1 MNMRQFLA
9 GASALIGIFVAAGL
23 AITPAG
29 AQERPEPVRVD
40 SFAGAYLAARIAETD
55 NDLHSAI
62 AYYDRALA
70 FDPDN
75 RGLQQSLMLALISTG
90 QFDRALT
97 QAEILRDVPEVARFS
112 RLALAVD
119 ALHKEDFAAA
129 LDLLEL
135 PLQSDLDRLI
145 TSVAGAWAIAGQG
158 DGEAAL
164 AKLDEISGPE
174 WYGVFIS
181 YHAGLIAEWAG
192 MNEEAEAAYAATA
205 ENVAAGSAAPE
216 TFLRAL
222 EARARFEQR
231 SGDSE
236 AALSTLDLANEFVAG
251 RIQFDVLREQ
261 IESGEDIP
269 PLVDSVTE
277 GVSEILLNLA
287 SALNRGGGESFVR
300 LYLQYALAL
309 HPESDSVLMQL
320 ASAAE
325 QQGEPEEAIELYT
338 RVPDTSA
345 IQRIARIQMGLN
357 LVDLDRHEE
366 AEEMLSALLEEDPDD
381 MRAYLALGGVY
392 HAQEDYRS
400 GAELYERAVGRIDEP
415 QPEHWNIFY
424 QRGIAYER
432 LKEWERAEPNF
443 KQALELYPDHP
454 QVLNYLGYSWVD
466 MNMNLEEGLDLI
478 KRAVELRPSDGYIVD
493 SLGWAYFRLEQYE
506 DAVRELERAVGLMPY
521 DPILN
526 DHLGDAYWRVG
537 RRLEAT
543 YQWRHARDLEP
554 EPDVL
559 EAIEEKL
566 INGLPDKEEEDNQ
579 RADAVDAETTEVLVA
594 AASPV
599 ELQTMED
606 GAQEP
611 AGQEVASTAPV
622 AGEGGMT
629 YYDVRPGQ
637 SLWSISLDVFGV
649 GDRYPEILD
658 LNPEL
663 QANPDRLAPGQR
675 LRVPASV
682 D

>member
-1 MNMRQFLA
+1 MRHFLA
-9 GASALIGIFVAAGL
+9 GASALFGIFVALGL
-23 AITPAG
+23 ATAPAS
-29 AQERPEPVRVD
+29 AQERSEPVRVG

-90 QFDRALT
+90 QFERALEH
-97 QAEILRDVPEVARFS
+97 AESLRDVPEVARFS

-119 ALHKEDFAAA
+119 ALREEDFAAA

-145 TSVAGAWAIAGQG
+145 TGVATAWALAGQG

-164 AKLDEISGPE
+164 EQLDEMSGPE

-192 MNEEAEAAYAATA
+192 MDDEARSAYETTA

-222 EARARFEQR
+222 EAQARFQQR
-231 SGDSE
+231 TGDTE
-236 AALSTLDLANEFVAG
+236 AALETLDLAGEFVAG
-251 RIQFDVLREQ
+251 RIQFDVLRER
-261 IESGEDIP
+261 IENGEEVR
-269 PLVDSVTE
+269 PLVDGVTA

-309 HPESDSVLMQL
+309 RPESDGVLMQL

-325 QQGEPEEAIELYT
+325 QQREPEQAIEYYT

-345 IQRIARIQMGLN
+345 LHRLARMQQGLN
-357 LVDLDRHEE
+357 LADLDRHEE
-366 AEEMLSALLEEDPDD
+366 AEEMLKAILEEDPDD
-381 MRAYLALGGVY
+381 VRAYLALGGVY
-392 HAQEDYRS
+392 HSQENYQA
-400 GAELYERAVGRIDEP
+400 GAELYERAVARIDEP

-432 LKEWERAEPNF
+432 LKEWEQAEPNF

-493 SLGWAYFRLEQYE
+493 SLGWAYYRLERYE
-506 DAVRELERAVGLMPY
+506 DAVRELERAVSLMPY

-554 EPDVL
+554 ESDLL
-559 EAIEEKL
+559 EEIEEKL
-566 INGLPDKEEEDNQ
+566 ANGLPDKDEEENQ
-579 RADAVDAETTEVLVA
+579 RADAGDAETTEVLVA
-594 AASPV
+594 AASPM
-599 ELQTMED
+599 ERQTMED
-606 GAQEP
+606 FSQEP
-611 AGQEVASTAPV
+611 DGQEVASTAAM
-622 AGEGGMT
+622 AGDDAFYE
-629 YYDVRPGQ
+629 VRPGQ

-649 GDRYPEILD
+649 GDRYHEILD

-663 QANPDRLAPGQR
+663 RANPDQLAPGQR
-675 LRVPASV
+675 LRVPASM

>member
-1 MNMRQFLA
+1 MRQFLA
-9 GASALIGIFVAAGL
+9 GASALFGILVALGL
-23 AITPAG
+23 AGAPAI
-29 AQERPEPVRVD
+29 AQERAEPVRVG

-55 NDLHSAI
+55 NDLDSAI
-62 AYYDRALA
+62 AYYDRALT

-90 QFDRALT
+90 QFERALT
-97 QAEILRDVPEVARFS
+97 HAESLRDVPEVARFS
-112 RLALAVD
+112 RLALAVA
-119 ALHKEDFAAA
+119 ALHDEDYAAA

-145 TSVAGAWAIAGQG
+145 TGVATAWALAGQG

-164 AKLDEISGPE
+164 EHLDELSGPE

-181 YHAGLIAEWAG
+181 YHAGLISEWAG
-192 MNEEAEAAYAATA
+192 LVEEALAAYEATA

-222 EARARFEQR
+222 EAQARFQYR
-231 SGDSE
+231 TGDTE
-236 AALSTLDLANEFVAG
+236 AALETLDLADEFVAG
-251 RIQFDVLREQ
+251 RVQFDVMREKV
-261 IESGEDIP
+261 ENGEEVG
-269 PLVDSVTE
+269 PLIGEVTQ
-277 GVSEILLNLA
+277 GVSEVLLNLA

-325 QQGEPEEAIELYT
+325 QQRNPELAIAYYE
-338 RVPDTSA
+338 RVPADSPLH
-345 IQRIARIQMGLN
+345 RLARMQKGLN
-357 LVDLDRHEE
+357 LADLDRHAE
-366 AEEMLSALLEEDPDD
+366 AEEMLKVILEEDPDD
-381 MRAYLALGGVY
+381 LRAYLALGGVY
-392 HAQEDYRS
+392 HSQENYQA
-400 GAELYERAVGRIDEP
+400 GAELYERAVARIDEP

-493 SLGWAYFRLEQYE
+493 SLGWAYFRLERYE

-537 RRLEAT
+537 RKLEAT

-554 EPDVL
+554 EEEL
-559 EAIEEKL
+559 LAEIEEKL
-566 INGLPDKEEEDNQ
+566 ANGLPDKDEEEDR
-579 RADAVDAETTEVLVA
+579 RADAEENAGEVLVA
-594 AASPV
+594 AASPMG
-599 ELQTMED
+599 QTMED
-606 GAQEP
+606 TTQEP
-611 AGQEVASTAPV
+611 LGTDVASTAAM
-622 AGEGGMT
+622 AGQDDFYE
-629 YYDVRPGQ
+629 VRPGQ
-637 SLWSISLDVFGV
+637 SLWSIAVEVL
-649 GDRYPEILD
+649 GDGHRANEILD

-663 QANPDRLAPGQR
+663 RANPDQLVPGQR
-675 LRVPASV
+675 LRVPSAV

>member
-1 MNMRQFLA
+1 MRHFLA
-9 GASALIGIFVAAGL
+9 GASALFGIFVAVGL
-23 AITPAG
+23 TIAPAS
-29 AQERPEPVRVD
+29 AQERPEPVRVG

-55 NDLHSAI
+55 NDLNSAI

-75 RGLQQSLMLALISTG
+75 RGLKQSLMLALISTG
-90 QFDRALT
+90 HFERALEH
-97 QAEILRDVPEVARFS
+97 AESLRDVPEVARFS

-119 ALHKEDFAAA
+119 ALREEDFAAA

-145 TSVAGAWAIAGQG
+145 TGVATAWALAGQG

-164 AKLDEISGPE
+164 AQLDEMSGPE

-181 YHAGLIAEWAG
+181 YHAGLIAEWTG
-192 MNEEAEAAYAATA
+192 MDEEAMAAYEATA

-222 EARARFEQR
+222 EAKARFQHR

-236 AALSTLDLANEFVAG
+236 AALETVDLAGEFVAG
-251 RIQFDVLREQ
+251 RIQFDVLRER
-261 IESGEDIP
+261 IEDGEEIS
-269 PLVDSVTE
+269 PLVDGVTE

-309 HPESDSVLMQL
+309 HPESDGVLMQL

-325 QQGEPEEAIELYT
+325 QQREPEQAIEFYT
-338 RVPDTSA
+338 RVPETSA
-345 IQRIARIQMGLN
+345 LHRLARMQKGLN
-357 LVDLDRHEE
+357 LADLDRHAE
-366 AEEMLSALLEEDPDD
+366 AEEMLKAILEEDPDD
-381 MRAYLALGGVY
+381 VRAYLALGGVY
-392 HAQEDYRS
+392 HSQENYQA
-400 GAELYERAVGRIDEP
+400 GADLYERAVARIEEP
-415 QPEHWNIFY
+415 RPEHWNIFY

-493 SLGWAYFRLEQYE
+493 SLGWAYYRLERYE
-506 DAVRELERAVGLMPY
+506 DAVRELERAVSLMPY

-554 EPDVL
+554 EADLL
-559 EAIEEKL
+559 EEIKEKL
-566 INGLPDKEEEDNQ
+566 ANGLPDKDEEENQ
-579 RADAVDAETTEVLVA
+579 RADAGDPDTGEVLVA
-594 AASPV
+594 AASPM
-599 ELQTMED
+599 ERQTMED
-606 GAQEP
+606 SSQEP
-611 AGQEVASTAPV
+611 VGQEVASTAAM
-622 AGEGGMT
+622 AGDDAFYE
-629 YYDVRPGQ
+629 VRPGQ

-663 QANPDRLAPGQR
+663 RANPNQLVPGQR

>member
-1 MNMRQFLA
+1 MA
-9 GASALIGIFVAAGL
+9 GASALFGIFVAMGL
-23 AITPAG
+23 AIAPAS
-29 AQERPEPVRVD
+29 AQERSEPVRVG

-55 NDLHSAI
+55 NDLQSAI
-62 AYYDRALA
+62 AYYNRALS

-75 RGLQQSLMLALISTG
+75 RGLKQSLMLALISTG
-90 QFDRALT
+90 QFDRALEH
-97 QAEILRDVPEVARFS
+97 AESLRDVPEVARFS

-119 ALHKEDFAAA
+119 ALQNEDYAEA

-135 PLQSDLDRLI
+135 PMQSDLDRLI
-145 TSVAGAWAIAGQG
+145 TGVATAWAIAGQG
-158 DGEAAL
+158 NGEAAL
-164 AKLDEISGPE
+164 EHLDELSGPD

-192 MNEEAEAAYAATA
+192 MDEEAQAAYEATA
-205 ENVAAGSAAPE
+205 DNVAAGSAAPE

-222 EARARFEQR
+222 EAQARFQQR

-236 AALSTLDLANEFVAG
+236 AALETVDLAGEFVAG
-251 RIQFDVLREQ
+251 RVQFDVLRER
-261 IESGEDIP
+261 IENGEEVSA
-269 PLVDSVTE
+269 LVGGVKE

-309 HPESDSVLMQL
+309 HPESDAVLLQL

-325 QQGEPEEAIELYT
+325 QQQDPELAIQFYE
-338 RVPDTSA
+338 RVPESSA
-345 IQRIARIQMGLN
+345 VHRLARMQKGLN
-357 LVDLDRHEE
+357 LADLDRHAE
-366 AEEMLSALLEEDPDD
+366 AEEMLKVILEEDPDD
-381 MRAYLALGGVY
+381 VRAYLALGGVY
-392 HAQEDYRS
+392 HSQENYEA
-400 GAELYERAVGRIDEP
+400 GAELYERAVARIDEP
-415 QPEHWNIFY
+415 RPEHWNIFY

-432 LKEWERAEPNF
+432 LKQWERAEPNF

-493 SLGWAYFRLEQYE
+493 SLGWAYFRLERYE
-506 DAVRELERAVGLMPY
+506 DAVRELERAVSLMPY

-554 EPDVL
+554 EAELL
-559 EAIEEKL
+559 EEIEEKL
-566 INGLPDKEEEDNQ
+566 ANGLPDKDEEDNQ
-579 RADAVDAETTEVLVA
+579 RADAGDADASEVLVA
-594 AASPV
+594 AVSPM
-599 ELQTMED
+599 ERQTMED
-606 GAQEP
+606 STQEP
-611 AGQEVASTAPV
+611 MGAEVASTPAM
-622 AGEGGMT
+622 AGDDAF
-629 YYDVRPGQ
+629 YDVRPGQ

-649 GDRYPEILD
+649 GDRYPELLD

-663 QANPDRLAPGQR
+663 RGNPDRLVPGQR
-675 LRVPASV
+675 LRVPAAV